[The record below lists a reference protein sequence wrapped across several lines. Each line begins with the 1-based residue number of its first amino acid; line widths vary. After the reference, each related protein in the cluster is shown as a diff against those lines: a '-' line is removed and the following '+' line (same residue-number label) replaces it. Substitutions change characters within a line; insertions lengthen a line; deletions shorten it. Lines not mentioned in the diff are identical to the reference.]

1 MILFRVF
8 LDICLGTKGPE
19 DLPSSRFLLGLV
31 FVVNAVIGVIVF
43 WIETTLSKGILEV
56 LLSLAWLIGF
66 TYAVLMVSGKSG
78 RFQQTLCALLGTD
91 IVISLIALPLLIW
104 MQSAGDTPLPYYFI
118 IGLMCWSMI
127 IVGHILRHAL
137 SATYGFGLG
146 LALLYVLGS
155 YQLMAYFFPVVG

>member
-1 MILFRVF
+1 MILVRVF
-8 LDICLGTKGPE
+8 LDICLGTKGPQ

-31 FVVNAVIGVIVF
+31 FAANAVIGVVVF
-43 WIETTLSKGILEV
+43 WVETTLSQSFLEV

-66 TYAVLMVSGKSG
+66 TYTVLMVSGKSG

-104 MQSAGDTPLPYYFI
+104 MKGAADLPLPYYFI
-118 IGLMCWSMI
+118 IGLMCWSML

-137 SATYGFGLG
+137 ATTHSISLG

-155 YQLMAYFFPVVG
+155 YQLMAYFFPIVG